1 MVSSARFYLEH
12 FFLIA
17 HIYGFVEVQLIYR
30 IVLVSDILHSDS
42 FVFWFPD
49 FFRSVLD
56 FTCSKGKESAYS
68 AGDTGD
74 TGLIPQSGKSP
85 GEGNGQPTPVFWPG
99 ESHGQRSLAG

>member
-1 MVSSARFYLEH
+1 M
-12 FFLIA
+12 
-17 HIYGFVEVQLIYR
+17 
-30 IVLVSDILHSDS
+30 LVSDILHSDS

-99 ESHGQRSLAG
+99 ESHGQRSLESCSPWGHKSHT